1 MVVGFVVGRFW
12 LGLVMENLV
21 FYGCVGFLGVLVSVF
36 GSGFVLGWLV
46 LLMDLWVLLVVGGSG
61 FVGFVDA
68 VALLVVD
75 GFVGFAGGWWLVVTG
90 FLWVCW
96 VGSLAL
102 WVLFFNFFFFSELQ
116 KGKREDSGVGSE
128 RGQRVCNGFTNRL
141 AIRTKMVTF

>member
-1 MVVGFVVGRFW
+1 M
-12 LGLVMENLV
+12 
-21 FYGCVGFLGVLVSVF
+21 
-36 GSGFVLGWLV
+36 
-46 LLMDLWVLLVVGGSG
+46 VGGSG

-102 WVLFFNFFFFSELQ
+102 WILFFNFFL
-116 KGKREDSGVGSE
+116 
-128 RGQRVCNGFTNRL
+128 L
-141 AIRTKMVTF
+141 L